1 MRTVARLLLVTIIID
16 LSLAV
21 KLLVLRSS
29 LARETAHVTS
39 LWCPRS
45 PALPR
50 PSVTRSAVVRGWWRW
65 RAMSWICSARRG
77 SAQFQVAKKEEHY
90 QQNQVQF
97 YQQNQVQLQDQDQDQ
112 LQDQDQGQCLQQDQ
126 DLELPHFLSQ
136 DQDQERNQCQS
147 QEQDQE
153 QECPPCHL
161 QERACPVHANVPAQ
175 MEELIVA
182 VTATVQ
188 SGLP

>member
-1 MRTVARLLLVTIIID
+1 
-16 LSLAV
+16 
-21 KLLVLRSS
+21 
-29 LARETAHVTS
+29 
-39 LWCPRS
+39 
-45 PALPR
+45 
-50 PSVTRSAVVRGWWRW
+50 
-65 RAMSWICSARRG
+65 MSWICSAARG

-90 QQNQVQF
+90 QQNQVQCF
-97 YQQNQVQLQDQDQDQ
+97 QQNQDQLQDQDQGQ

-136 DQDQERNQCQS
+136 DQEKNQCQS
-147 QEQDQE
+147 QEQDQD

-161 QERACPVHANVPAQ
+161 HERACPVHASVPAQ
-175 MEELIVA
+175 REELIVA